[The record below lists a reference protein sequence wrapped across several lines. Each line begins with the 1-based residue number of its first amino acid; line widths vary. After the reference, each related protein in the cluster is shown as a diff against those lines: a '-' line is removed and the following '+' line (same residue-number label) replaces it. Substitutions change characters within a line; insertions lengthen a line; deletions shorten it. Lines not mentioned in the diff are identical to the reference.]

1 MTLHERLTIVK
12 NSLTNYMVSIKE
24 ALLIKGVKTPE
35 HMTYSLVADYI
46 RQIYQED
53 FEFVFNFLNIDQFG
67 SPHIPN
73 TGQSIGGMIGIT
85 PVMDDLI
92 IPQYS
97 FTCAF
102 EFYDTIS
109 ASGHDYWSNKPPITV
124 MADVELKTLEEF
136 NEQTV
141 PEELNYDPTLQ

>member
-1 MTLHERLTIVK
+1 MTLRERLAIVK
-12 NSLTNYMVSIKE
+12 NSLTNHMVRIKE

-53 FEFVFNFLNIDQFG
+53 FEFVFNFLDIDQFG

-97 FTCAF
+97 FTSAF
-102 EFYDTIS
+102 GFYATIS
-109 ASGHDYWSNKPPITV
+109 VSGHDYWSNKPPITV
-124 MADVELKTLEEF
+124 MADVELNALEEF